1 MASMTRGPQ
10 NRNFVVST
18 RPEVTALCSNKAPFR
33 VFMPEAAVIG
43 PCFTAVTLTFREP
56 IEAKYGHVT
65 NTTHFKVAGTV
76 PKIGRS

>member
-18 RPEVTALCSNKAPFR
+18 RPQLTALCSNKAPFR

-43 PCFTAVTLTFREP
+43 PCFAAVTLTFRVF
-56 IEAKYGHVT
+56 IEAKYGHVI
-65 NTTHFKVAGTV
+65 NTTHFEAAGR
-76 PKIGRS
+76 P